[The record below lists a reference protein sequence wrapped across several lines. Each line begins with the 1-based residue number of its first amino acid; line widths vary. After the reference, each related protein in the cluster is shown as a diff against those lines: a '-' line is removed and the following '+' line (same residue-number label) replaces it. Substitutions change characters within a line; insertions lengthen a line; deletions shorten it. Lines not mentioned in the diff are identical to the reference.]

1 MGNYAY
7 NTRLTSA
14 ERISLAIIYV
24 IVVIRLLFSAFL
36 SVCVNDLRSYGIA
49 KKSMV
54 FLIDYKLVYR
64 VRQRSSRSNYAA
76 LSMKQRLNSECVSLQ
91 LVYLLR

>member
-24 IVVIRLLFSAFL
+24 IVLIRLLFPALLF
-36 SVCVNDLRSYGIA
+36 SVFVNDLRSYGIV

-54 FLIDYKLVYR
+54 FLIDFNIVYR

-76 LSMKQRLNSECVSLQ
+76 SSIKQRLNSECFSLQ
-91 LVYLLR
+91 LYTC